1 MAIQHARVFFL
12 LLELDHMTS
21 LQEVILHNVLDM
33 QLRDALPDGS
43 LAESEGSV
51 MH

>member
-1 MAIQHARVFFL
+1 MATQLARGFFV
-12 LLELDHMTS
+12 LLERDHMTS

-43 LAESEGSV
+43 LGGSEGTV